1 MREKVLSYLEEYKM
15 VSENDHVIAGVSGG
29 ADSVCLFRVLLELR
43 EKMGF
48 TLSVVHVEH
57 GIRGE
62 DSLRDGEF
70 VKNLAREFGV
80 ESVLVHCCVPQE
92 AEKRGIS
99 TEEAA
104 RILRY
109 EIFEGQAV
117 LRERE
122 YGLKAAR

>member
-57 GIRGE
+57 GIDR
-62 DSLRDGEF
+62 
-70 VKNLAREFGV
+70 K
-80 ESVLVHCCVPQE
+80 SVV
-92 AEKRGIS
+92 
-99 TEEAA
+99 
-104 RILRY
+104 
-109 EIFEGQAV
+109 
-117 LRERE
+117 
-122 YGLKAAR
+122 